1 MHVYQKNKDPFLDF
15 IGDATP
21 LKKSKKITK
30 KHDLADIKKYGI
42 IKTESSVYEVN
53 SQLKR
58 KSSLFFD
65 GHRKVYADSFISN
78 DQVAFSS
85 KS

>member
-1 MHVYQKNKDPFLDF
+1 MNR
-15 IGDATP
+15 
-21 LKKSKKITK
+21 
-30 KHDLADIKKYGI
+30 KKYGI